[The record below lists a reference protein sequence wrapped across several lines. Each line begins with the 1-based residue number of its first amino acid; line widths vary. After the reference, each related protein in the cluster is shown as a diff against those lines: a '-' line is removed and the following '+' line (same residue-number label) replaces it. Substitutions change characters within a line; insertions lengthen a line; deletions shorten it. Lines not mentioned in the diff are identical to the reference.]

1 MPSRAEKAMTAGKPK
16 VKGMSRATPM
26 TAVRPGSAPKTMPSA
41 TPIKLATRASMLQAE
56 LKADMNIS
64 NMGYRLFREEEL

>member
-1 MPSRAEKAMTAGKPK
+1 
-16 VKGMSRATPM
+16 M

-64 NMGYRLFREEEL
+64 NMGYRLLGKRDFEEDGEHGVQEG